1 MSMTATRRDTSTRQH
16 IGELVRDRPSARTG
30 FDVVISRTG
39 RGGDGLSPQDRS
51 WPGQM
56 RRVGREHLRMWGLDA
71 LGDSI
76 ELLLSELVTNGFR
89 HGRGGPVGVRLWR
102 TEVCVCV
109 EVVSGGGAQ
118 VPCVREAGVSEESGR
133 GLWLV
138 DAVADA
144 WGVTADGSCTWCLLA
159 VPRTV

>member
-1 MSMTATRRDTSTRQH
+1 MSSIGIVPSEIAEPVTGFSVSFTRATAP
-16 IGELVRDRPSARTG
+16 GEPLSERDRLRPSEARA
-30 FDVVISRTG
+30 RG
-39 RGGDGLSPQDRS
+39 RKC
-51 WPGQM
+51 
-56 RRVGREHLRMWGLDA
+56 LRGWGLDG
-71 LGDSI
+71 LGDSV

-89 HGRGGPVGVRLWR
+89 HGRGPVVVSILRADDAIR
-102 TEVCVCV
+102 I

-159 VPRTV
+159 VSRPA